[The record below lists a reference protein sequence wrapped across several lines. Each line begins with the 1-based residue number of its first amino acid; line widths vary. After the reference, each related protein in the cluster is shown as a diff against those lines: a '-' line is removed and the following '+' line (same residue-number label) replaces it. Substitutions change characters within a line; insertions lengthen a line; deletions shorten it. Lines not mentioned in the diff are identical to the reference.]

1 MNENMKD
8 QNRITGSSAG
18 NRMAA
23 GEEEEN
29 ARLELLLKMAGKR
42 KDIST
47 PDVDAAWEDFRA
59 RHVGGMR
66 REPRE
71 PRRMRPWVAALW
83 GAAAMWC
90 AVMLYEWMEPLWLNP
105 DSGDPFVA
113 LRYEQAPRRVVLDN
127 GGGKVDFSQV
137 DSFSFVSHVARAPR
151 RNAAGAAVPEPVAGS
166 DTLRGGAAGMDLRKL
181 STPRGME
188 VKVILPD
195 GSEVRLNAEST
206 IEFPKAF
213 GSVER
218 RVALHGEAFF
228 KVSHDEAHPFV
239 VTADNME
246 IRVHGTEFNLRNYAE
261 EGTSC
266 VSLVKGSVEVAV
278 CGEEGKSVM
287 IEPGEKAWCEGSEV
301 KVAEEDIYVVTQW
314 VHGLF
319 YFDGEPLLEVLQEL
333 GRWYNYGVVFYN
345 KEAMAY
351 AMHFSAS
358 REESLEEAVGHL
370 NRLRKFRVEI
380 EGQDIV
386 VY

>member
-59 RHVGGMR
+59 RHVDGMR
-66 REPRE
+66 RAPRE
-71 PRRMRPWVAALW
+71 PRHMRPWVAALW

-90 AVMLYEWMEPLWLNP
+90 AVMLYEWMGPAWLKP
-105 DSGDPFVA
+105 EGGDPFVA
-113 LRYEQAPRRVVLDN
+113 LRYERAPRRVVLDE
-127 GGGKVDFSQV
+127 GDGKVDLSRV
-137 DSFSFVSHVARAPR
+137 DSFSFFRHSVRVPHRNTARA
-151 RNAAGAAVPEPVAGS
+151 AVSEPEVGS
-166 DTLRGGAAGMDLRKL
+166 DTLKGKADALDMRRL
-181 STPRGME
+181 STPRGMGF
-188 VKVILPD
+188 KVVLPD
-195 GSEVRLNAEST
+195 GSEVQLNAEST
-206 IEFPKAF
+206 IEFPKSF
-213 GSVER
+213 LDGER
-218 RVALHGEAFF
+218 RVVLHGEAFF
-228 KVSHDEAHPFV
+228 KVARDEEHPFV